1 MRRQCQAS
9 TVYMVALKKASTENE
24 RKELIDLAPS
34 RVVLIRKTAIKNA
47 KEMNI
52 DEIFFYLKSRNTKD
66 NRNRITFI

>member
-1 MRRQCQAS
+1 
-9 TVYMVALKKASTENE
+9 MVALKKASTENE
-24 RKELIDLAPS
+24 RKELIDLGPS